1 MKEKENAATQASKF
15 NFSQTQTGWLRD
27 SAGGSSSGVCPQC
40 GGENG
45 LDRGGDTDRRL
56 TPVFKCS
63 NCNWQEYPQ
72 GATET
77 TNRHGLV

>member
-1 MKEKENAATQASKF
+1 MKEKERATTTEAGILSLC
-15 NFSQTQTGWLRD
+15 QTGWLRD
-27 SAGGSSSGVCPQC
+27 SAGRNASGVCPQC
-40 GGENG
+40 GGENS
-45 LDRGGDTDRRL
+45 LDSGGDAERRK